1 MKIITHS
8 ERFHA
13 DEVFASSLINFLFPI
28 DEIIRT
34 RDNTVILSGQ
44 KDKNTFVIDVGEKYN
59 VSLNNFDHH
68 QTDFN
73 AVFNE
78 KQWIKMSSC
87 GLIWK
92 HFGRDIIFKLGKNEF
107 DIELDASD
115 VEIMWLKLYQ
125 TLFLCIDANDNGIKQ
140 YKNIRDLN
148 FKNNMGVYDIIAGY
162 NRNIRDEE
170 LQLSQFK
177 KAMDMAFEIFYNK
190 IQYLIEEKKL
200 YDKYLPD
207 FLEAL
212 ERAGNKQYIYVDD
225 DDIMVERYLTDYDKE
240 VKIKFMISKRY
251 ENHYR
256 IYTRRKKNS
265 GFELEKSLISQDN
278 AKYLVG
284 NDLIFIHKAGF
295 VGASKTINAAQKII
309 NASL

>member
-34 RDNTVILSGQ
+34 RDNSVILSGQ

>member
-212 ERAGNKQYIYVDD
+212 ENAGNKQYIYVDD